1 MKRALLLEDDAI
13 CAAVATSLLEA
24 QGFTVTHWRS
34 AKAARAAC
42 TRRFA
47 LYLIDVGVRA
57 SESGGEGDGLAFVTW
72 LRVREPSARVIVW
85 SAADHGARARELGAD
100 FILKDEQAMAG
111 LAALLRS

>member
-13 CAAVATSLLEA
+13 CAAVAGALLKA
-24 QGFTVTHWRS
+24 PGFDVTRRRS

-42 TRRFA
+42 VRRFA
-47 LYLIDVGVRA
+47 LYLVDVGVPA

-72 LRVREPSARVIVW
+72 VRAREPSARVIVW
-85 SAADHGARARELGAD
+85 SAADHSATARELGAA
-100 FILKDEQAMAG
+100 FVLKDEQATTV